1 MTAELHPRQPQ
12 PALSET
18 AMSGRPLALIAG
30 LGEGLGAGL
39 ATTFAAAG
47 YDIAGLSRSQLT
59 APAVEAAV
67 REQGGNLL
75 PSYRGPSWWRPR
87 SPLPPSPS
95 LLAWKSS
102 CTPRI
107 RFLIKPFAEPSPEE
121 FEATWRVG
129 CLGATLVAR
138 AVAPAMVAR
147 GKGTMIFT
155 GATASIKGGPGFSAF
170 ASAKFALRG
179 FAQALARELGPKGV
193 HVAHVVLDGLIEEPQ
208 TTSRFGHA
216 TAARMEPD
224 AIAAAYLALARQHR
238 SAWTHEVDLRPFCE
252 KF

>member
-1 MTAELHPRQPQ
+1 MTAELHPRQKPQ

-18 AMSGRPLALIAG
+18 AKTGRPLALIAG

-47 YDIAGLSRSQLT
+47 YDIAGLSRSQLI

-67 REQGGNLL
+67 REQGG
-75 PSYRGPSWWRPR
+75 SYSHLTADLVLEAEVTAAAQ
-87 SPLPPSPS
+87 PLSDRVEV
-95 LLAWKSS
+95 LVYAAHTL
-102 CTPRI
+102 
-107 RFLIKPFAEPSPEE
+107 LIKPFAETTPEE
-121 FEATWRVG
+121 FETTWRVG
-129 CLGATLVAR
+129 CLGAMLVAR

-147 GKGTMIFT
+147 GNGTIIFT
-155 GATASIKGGPGFSAF
+155 GATASIKGGAGFSAF
-170 ASAKFALRG
+170 APAKFALRG
-179 FAQALARELGPKGV
+179 FAQALARELGTKGV

-208 TTSRFGHA
+208 TTSRFGPT